1 MIGCRPWE
9 YDSPISSFPLKMIET
24 APWQKGNKAK
34 VRLSYS
40 CSDFR
45 VSGLSLSFQVSGYT
59 GFSLRIFMFYS
70 PSVSSQ
76 ISHGSY
82 GVQRRSLALVGSPTG
97 IFFSKVS
104 VTLLAEMIGSKSI
117 SSLVHVSELRTFH

>member
-24 APWQKGNKAK
+24 APCEKENKAK

-40 CSDFR
+40 CSEIR
-45 VSGLSLSFQVSGYT
+45 VSGLHVT
-59 GFSLRIFMFYS
+59 KFSSCWVYRIFIKNFDVLFSFCFLSNKPGLMLIAS
-70 PSVSSQ
+70 RGDPP
-76 ISHGSY
+76 
-82 GVQRRSLALVGSPTG
+82 ALVGSPTG

-104 VTLLAEMIGSKSI
+104 ASLLAESI